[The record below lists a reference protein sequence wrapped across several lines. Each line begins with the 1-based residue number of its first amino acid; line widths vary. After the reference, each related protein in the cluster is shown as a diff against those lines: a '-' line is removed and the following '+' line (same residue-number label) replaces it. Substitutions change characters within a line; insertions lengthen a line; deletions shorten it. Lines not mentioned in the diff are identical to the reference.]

1 MSDSVLDLHL
11 HQAHQALQQG
21 KVNTVELVEHALER
35 AHEVRHYTN
44 AFVQI
49 HSFPAMARA
58 QALKNQPVTTR
69 LQGIPLAHKDCLAHA
84 GQTMGVGSPLQRQPA
99 HIDSTAISRLQEQ
112 GAIEIGT
119 LHLSEVIAG
128 PSGNNVFLGDCH
140 NAWNAAYISGGSSSG
155 SAVAVATGSVYA
167 ALGTDTGGSVRI
179 PAALNGLFGVKPTF
193 GRVSRYGAF
202 PRSASSDVL
211 GPLARSAKDC
221 AIVLDTIA
229 GPDPYD
235 SDTMGIP
242 KPDYVAGLEQ
252 AHEGSRLGVFQT
264 GTDIDEDVQTCF
276 EHLLSLASS
285 KWGQLVNRHSDDW
298 QQLYALGDVLSKVEA
313 AQVHSASMADQ
324 PEQYSKGVFTRT
336 EPGLLLPATRYIET
350 QQLRPLLMQRFV
362 QQAFAQV
369 DVLLLPTLP
378 ICTPLIKDID
388 MEAQGQV
395 HHLVPRLTRLTRP
408 FSYLGLPVVS
418 MPMGLDSRGMPVG
431 VQLVGRPYAESR
443 LLSVAH
449 HLSLLLDWS
458 FKPSQLMRQLKESAH
473 ASP

>member
-1 MSDSVLDLHL
+1 MSDSILDLHL
-11 HQAHQALQQG
+11 HQAHHAMLKGQCTAL
-21 KVNTVELVEHALER
+21 ELTEHALER
-35 AHEVRHYTN
+35 AHETRDYTN
-44 AFVQI
+44 AYVQI
-49 HSFPAMARA
+49 NSHAAIAKA
-58 QALKNQPVTTR
+58 QKLNDQPLNSL
-69 LQGIPLAHKDCLAHA
+69 LQGIPVAHKDCLAHA
-84 GQTMGVGSPLQRQPA
+84 GQAMGVGSLLPRQPEQTTA
-99 HIDSTAISRLQEQ
+99 TAISRLQEQ
-112 GAIEIGT
+112 GSIEIGT

-202 PRSASSDVL
+202 PRSVSSDVL
-211 GPLARSAKDC
+211 GPLARSAQDC
-221 AIVLDTIA
+221 AIILDAIA

-242 KPDYVAGLEQ
+242 KPAYLAGLEQ
-252 AHEGSRLGVFQT
+252 AHEGSRLGIFQT
-264 GTDIDEDVQTCF
+264 GTQYDEDIHTCF
-276 EHLLSLASS
+276 EHLLKLASG
-285 KWGQLVNRHSDDW
+285 KWGQLVTRQSDDW

-313 AQVHSASMADQ
+313 AQVHSASMADT
-324 PEQYSKGVFTRT
+324 PDHYSKGVFTRT

-350 QQLRPLLMQRFV
+350 QQLRPLVMQRFI

-378 ICTPLIKDID
+378 ICTPLIKDVN

-395 HHLVPRLTRLTRP
+395 HQLVPLLTRLTRP

-431 VQLVGRPYAESR
+431 VQLVGRPYAEAR

-449 HLSLLLDWS
+449 HLSRLLDWS
-458 FKPSQLMRQLKESAH
+458 FKPSQLMHQLKQGAL
-473 ASP
+473 ASS